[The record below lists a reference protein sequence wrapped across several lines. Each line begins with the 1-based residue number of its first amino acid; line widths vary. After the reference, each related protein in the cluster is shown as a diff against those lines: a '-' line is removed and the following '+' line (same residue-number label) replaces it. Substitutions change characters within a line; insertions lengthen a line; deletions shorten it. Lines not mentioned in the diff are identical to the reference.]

1 MNRLLADLRIVE
13 LSAFV
18 AAPLGGMTMAQMGA
32 EVIRIDPLGGGID
45 FARWPV
51 TRDGRSLYWAG
62 LNKAKRSVALALD
75 KPEGR
80 EIARALI
87 TAPGAGGGILLTN
100 LPPLPGLDYES
111 LKSARPDLILLRLTG
126 NRDGTTAVDYTVNAA
141 SGFPLVTGAGGGPA
155 NHVLP
160 AWDMA
165 AGLYLASGLL
175 AAERHRARTGA
186 GQEVVLALADVML
199 AMVGHLGYIG
209 EVAINGSGRPPLGND
224 LYGSFGR
231 DFATADGRRVML
243 VALTRRQ
250 WRALGAA
257 TGLSERLAMIG
268 PLMEVDLDHEA
279 GRFEARDMIAAL
291 LARWCKSHT
300 LAEIRA
306 AFAGTAVLW
315 GPFQDFTQL
324 VHEDPRA
331 SAANPLFAEVEQ
343 PGIGHY
349 PMPGLPLDFSA
360 APRLPTGPAPLLGE
374 DTDAVLKEV
383 LGLSAGEIAGLHAN
397 GLAVGPE
404 RR

>member
-1 MNRLLADLRIVE
+1 MNHLLADLRIVE

-32 EVIRIDPLGGGID
+32 EVIRIDPLRGGVD
-45 FARWPV
+45 FTRWPV
-51 TRDGRSLYWAG
+51 TREGRSLYWAG

-87 TAPGAGGGILLTN
+87 AAPGAGGGILLTN

-111 LKSARPDLILLRLTG
+111 LKSARPDVIVLRLTG

-141 SGFPLVTGAGGGPA
+141 SGFPLVTGSSGGPT

-160 AWDMA
+160 AWDIA
-165 AGLYLASGLL
+165 AGLTLATGLL

-186 GQEVVLALADVML
+186 GQEVTLALADVML
-199 AMVGHLGYIG
+199 AMVGHLGYVG
-209 EVAINGSGRPPLGND
+209 EVAINGTARPPLGND

-231 DFATADGRRVML
+231 DFATADGRRVMI

-250 WRALGAA
+250 WRALGEA
-257 TGLSERLAMIG
+257 TGLAERFQMIG
-268 PLMEVDLDHEA
+268 PLMEVDLDSEA
-279 GRFEARDMIAAL
+279 GRFAAREVIAAL
-291 LARWCKSHT
+291 LARWCKAHT
-300 LAEIRA
+300 LAEIGA

-315 GPFQDFTQL
+315 GPFQDFFQL
-324 VHEDPRA
+324 VREDPRA
-331 SAANPLFAEVEQ
+331 SPANPLFAEVEQ
-343 PGIGHY
+343 PGIGRY

-360 APRLPTGPAPLLGE
+360 APRQPTHPAPLLGE
-374 DTDAVLKEV
+374 DTDAVLSAV
-383 LGLSAGEIAGLHAN
+383 LGLSQAEIARLHAH
-397 GLAVGPE
+397 GLAAGPDG
-404 RR
+404 R